1 MNRVLII
8 FATKTPIAS
17 LSIYIGGFEAP
28 TMGFKNNL
36 WLI

>member
-8 FATKTPIAS
+8 LATKTLIAS
-17 LSIYIGGFEAP
+17 LSICSGGFEAP

-36 WLI
+36 